1 MKDDRTTFDVQA
13 PETADLRLHAETDA
27 AGGPVTALHTAAV
40 VAALSVGVPLVLA
53 ASARTAGAQGVAP
66 ILDSLNF
73 ALTLEYLEDEFYRT
87 GLTRLGGAFSSAES
101 NAVQQISMHE
111 TAHVKFLRTII
122 SDFFSSTPVAKP
134 AFDFT
139 AKGAFSDVFTNKATF
154 LAVAQAFEDTGVRAY
169 KGQAGNVASNK
180 AVLQAAL
187 QIHSVEARHASQIR
201 RLRGQK
207 GWITNAD
214 RGTLPAATQPV
225 YAGEDN
231 TTHGGVNAASLGA
244 NAGGTAAVTEAF
256 DEPLTK
262 DQVLAIVMPF
272 LA

>member
-1 MKDDRTTFDVQA
+1 MKDHRTTFDTQA
-13 PETADLRLHAETDA
+13 LQVTALQVADLRVM
-27 AGGPVTALHTAAV
+27 AGGSGPSTALPTSAIIAALGAAV
-40 VAALSVGVPLVLA
+40 PIVLA
-53 ASARTAGAQGVAP
+53 ASARTAGAQGVAS

-87 GLTRLGGAFSSAES
+87 GLTQLGKAFSGAES

-111 TAHVKFLRTII
+111 TAHVKFLTTII

-139 AKGAFSDVFTNKATF
+139 AKGAYPDVFTNKATF

-180 AVLQAAL
+180 AVLSAAL
-187 QIHSVEARHASQIR
+187 QIHAVEARHASQIR

-207 GWITNAD
+207 G
-214 RGTLPAATQPV
+214 
-225 YAGEDN
+225 
-231 TTHGGVNAASLGA
+231 
-244 NAGGTAAVTEAF
+244 
-256 DEPLTK
+256 
-262 DQVLAIVMPF
+262 
-272 LA
+272 

>member
-1 MKDDRTTFDVQA
+1 MQHVQLLDDGVEPEVAELCRVTGDA
-13 PETADLRLHAETDA
+13 PPAAADATMI
-27 AGGPVTALHTAAV
+27 
-40 VAALSVGVPLVLA
+40 AALSVGVPLAFTAL
-53 ASARTAGAQGVAP
+53 SRTLGAQSVAP
-66 ILDSLNF
+66 LLDALNF

-87 GLTRLGGAFSSAES
+87 GITRLGSTFTAAEN
-101 NAVQQISMHE
+101 NAIRQISMHE
-111 TAHVKFLRTII
+111 VAHVAFLRVII

-139 AKGAFSDVFTNKATF
+139 AKGAFPDVFTNKVTF

-169 KGQAGNVASNK
+169 KGQAGNVAANK
-180 AVLQAAL
+180 AVLTAAL

-214 RGTLPAATQPV
+214 RGTLPAATQAV
-225 YAGEDN
+225 YNGEDN
-231 TTHGGVNAASLGA
+231 TTHAGVNAAPLGT
-244 NAGGTAAVTEAF
+244 NFGGVAAVTEAF

>member
-1 MKDDRTTFDVQA
+1 MNDEHTTHDD
-13 PETADLRLHAETDA
+13 PEPEVAALRLTTVNA
-27 AGGPVTALHTAAV
+27 APARARPNAV
-40 VAALSVGVPLVLA
+40 QVAALSLSVPLALA
-53 ASARTAGAQGVAP
+53 TFARAAGAQDVAP

-87 GLTRLGGAFSSAES
+87 GLTRLGAALSSAEN
-101 NAVQQISMHE
+101 NAIQQISMHE
-111 TAHVKFLRTII
+111 TAHVNFLRTII
-122 SDFFSSTPVAKP
+122 SDFFSSTPVTKP
-134 AFDFT
+134 TFDFT
-139 AKGAFSDVFTNKATF
+139 ARGAYPDVFTNKATF

-169 KGQAGNVASNK
+169 KGQAANVASNK
-180 AVLQAAL
+180 AVLTAAL

-214 RGTLPAATQPV
+214 RGTLPASTQPV
-225 YAGEDN
+225 YNGEDN
-231 TTHGGVNAASLGA
+231 TTHGGVDAAALGA
-244 NAGGTAAVTEAF
+244 SVGRTSAVTEAF

-262 DQVLAIVMPF
+262 AQVLAIVTPF

>member
-1 MKDDRTTFDVQA
+1 MIDNSTTSNATVTELSELPPRIDIEPA
-13 PETADLRLHAETDA
+13 T
-27 AGGPVTALHTAAV
+27 TALPLNTVA
-40 VAALSVGVPLVLA
+40 AALSVGVPIALA
-53 ASARTAGAQGVAP
+53 AFARPASAQGVAP

-87 GLTRLGGAFSSAES
+87 GLARLGATLSSAEN
-101 NAVQQISMHE
+101 NAIQQISMHE
-111 TAHVKFLRTII
+111 VAHVKFLRIII

-139 AKGAFSDVFTNKATF
+139 AKGAFPDVFTNKATF

-180 AVLQAAL
+180 AVLTAAL

-214 RGTLPAATQPV
+214 RGNLPASTQPV

-231 TTHGGVNAASLGA
+231 TTHNGINASGLGASTGGGV
-244 NAGGTAAVTEAF
+244 AAVTEAF

-262 DQVLAIVMPF
+262 AQVLAIVTPF

>member
-1 MKDDRTTFDVQA
+1 MTDDRTTFDDAELEVA
-13 PETADLRLHAETDA
+13 EPRLMTGDAKPATAR
-27 AGGPVTALHTAAV
+27 PNAAV
-40 VAALSVGVPLVLA
+40 IAALSAGVPFALTA
-53 ASARTAGAQGVAP
+53 FARTAGAQGVAP

-87 GLTRLGGAFSSAES
+87 GLTLLGAAFSSAES
-101 NAVQQISMHE
+101 SAVQQISMHE

-134 AFDFT
+134 TFDFT
-139 AKGAFSDVFTNKATF
+139 ARGTYPDVFANKSTF
-154 LAVAQAFEDTGVRAY
+154 FAVAQAFEDTGVRAY

-180 AVLQAAL
+180 AVLTAAL
-187 QIHSVEARHASQIR
+187 QIHAVEARHASQIR

-231 TTHGGVNAASLGA
+231 TTHAGVDAAGLGASAGGV
-244 NAGGTAAVTEAF
+244 AAVTEAF

-262 DQVLAIVMPF
+262 AQVLAIVTPF